1 MVLNEKLYSFT
12 TKGIAVGNAIEEYM
26 NKLKQISTNAIALKS
41 FIASDGS
48 QLSFQKDDIIHIL
61 EKEFEN
67 GWYRGEFDGKIG
79 VL

>member
-1 MVLNEKLYSFT
+1 MNEKLYSFI
-12 TKGIAVGNAIEEYM
+12 TKGIAVGTAIEEYM

-41 FIASDGS
+41 FIASDAS
-48 QLSFQKDDIIHIL
+48 QLSFQKDDIIHII

-67 GWYRGEFDGKIG
+67 GWYRGEINGKTG